1 MIIGYI
7 FIGFFAGLIA
17 AAIAA
22 VSGASVWLVCSLYVL
37 VGTVVMA
44 LLAGIRI
51 LMISIVQ
58 ARLTQRSDEGADD
71 VEQLEMSELG
81 RISRNKG
88 DEAALR
94 ILAVDDDPFILELIA
109 VIAGHAG
116 LTNVVSVGSSEHALR
131 VLANPGLT
139 FDYFLFDIRMPGLDG
154 IELCRRVRQM
164 PRYRDTLV
172 TMLTGMRDVAY
183 MNEAFRAGA
192 SDYVMKP
199 FEVADLELRLRLAQD
214 AYMSGYDAQAAP
226 SRRSEGTS
234 LQLITDGFERLG
246 GLWHNRRHHLVDR
259 VALSNYLT
267 QVPQKEL
274 GNVSVFAVIIGGS
287 EASHMAVSEEARTVL
302 HNDIAAAAAE
312 SLGPDLAIMAY
323 TRDADLLIVTH
334 CTHRLHA
341 ISLEL
346 DITRRLSNRA
356 GTKGATNYENL
367 VISVGV
373 AVRLQGAK
381 EGRATFATDR
391 ALMLA
396 EDRIADKQGRS
407 LTALHKS

>member
-94 ILAVDDDPFILELIA
+94 ILAVDDDPFILELIT

-116 LTNVVSVGSSEHALR
+116 LPNVVSVGSSEHALR
-131 VLANPGLT
+131 VLANSGLT

-346 DITRRLSNRA
+346 DINRRLSNSA